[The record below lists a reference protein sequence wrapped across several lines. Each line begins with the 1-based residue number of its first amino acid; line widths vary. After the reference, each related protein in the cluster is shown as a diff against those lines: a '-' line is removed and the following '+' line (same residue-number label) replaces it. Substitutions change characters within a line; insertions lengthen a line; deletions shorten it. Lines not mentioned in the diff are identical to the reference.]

1 MNANGEALLAAVG
14 LDAFLGSERRRL
26 TVELRE
32 EAARLPGR
40 IKRALRAFLLAT
52 EFERFRAAERVSYK
66 EILGLFTAPM
76 DPAQRMAQLEA
87 LQADEDTV
95 ALSLA
100 ADRALAALQPLLP
113 RRTREAITGPKAE
126 TPADFQLARFRRAHA
141 IVDDPMRL
149 FDSMAAGTLLREE
162 VRIFQQVY
170 PSLYD
175 QAARDIPVLLA
186 SILAERPRFEVP
198 GRRDRL
204 LRIFLQAETMDK
216 ALAKRLQVPFEKPS
230 PEAAPPPTKAPD
242 VASQS
247 ETQIQRISAK

>member
-1 MNANGEALLAAVG
+1 MNATGETLLAAVG
-14 LDAFLGSERRRL
+14 LDAFLGDERRRL
-26 TVELRE
+26 TQELRE
-32 EAARLPGR
+32 EAGRIPGR
-40 IKRALRAFLLAT
+40 IRRALRAFLVAQD
-52 EFERFRAAERVSYK
+52 FERFRSAEKISYR
-66 EILGLFTAPM
+66 EILELFTAPQ
-76 DPAQRMAQLEA
+76 DPARRMAQLDA

-149 FDSMAAGTLLREE
+149 FDNMQAGTLLREE

-175 QAARDIPVLLA
+175 QAAKDIPLILA
-186 SILAERPRFEVP
+186 SILTERPRFELP
-198 GRRDRL
+198 ARRDRL

-216 ALAKRLQVPFEKPS
+216 ALARRLQVPFEKPAPDS
-230 PEAAPPPTKAPD
+230 APPQAKAPD

-247 ETQIQRISAK
+247 ETPVQRIASK